1 MHGPMTKALVGFYLL
16 LVLALLAAAVGIWR
30 LHCES
35 FGCMGIGVAWI
46 AWVVS
51 FLVVLGIGLF
61 TRSKVASVVSLARI
75 CKTIWWLQ
83 LAVGSVLLIVWVAK
97 KAT

>member
-1 MHGPMTKALVGFYLL
+1 MHGPMTKALAGFYLL
-16 LVLALLAAAVGIWR
+16 LVLALLAAAVSIWR

-46 AWVVS
+46 AWAAS
-51 FLVVLGIGLF
+51 FLLVLGIGLF

-75 CKTIWWLQ
+75 CKTIWWVQ
-83 LAVGSVLLIVWVAK
+83 LAVGSVLLIIWVSKRA
-97 KAT
+97 A

>member
-1 MHGPMTKALVGFYLL
+1 MTKALVSFYLL
-16 LVLALLAAAVGIWR
+16 LVLALLAAAVGLWR

-51 FLVVLGIGLF
+51 FLVVLGIGVF
-61 TRSKVASVVSLARI
+61 ARSKVASVGGLARV
-75 CKTIWWLQ
+75 CKTIWWVQ
-83 LAVGSVLLIVWVAK
+83 LAVGSVLLIIWVSRRA
-97 KAT
+97 A

>member
-1 MHGPMTKALVGFYLL
+1 MRGPMTKALVGFYLL
-16 LVLALLAAAVGIWR
+16 LVLALIATAVGIWR

-35 FGCMGIGVAWI
+35 FGCMGIGVAWM

-61 TRSKVASVVSLARI
+61 ARSRAASVASLARI
-75 CKTIWWLQ
+75 CKTTWWLQ
-83 LAVGSVLLIVWVAK
+83 LAVGSVLLVVWVAK
-97 KAT
+97 KAA